1 MKKISNVS
9 ISIILALTLCMLCI
23 SCGGNK
29 EDKDIWE
36 TAIYTEDTTVGSGS
50 KSVIVQVVAEEKS
63 VTFTVNTDAETV
75 GGALSE
81 NELIAGENGPYGL
94 YVKEVNG
101 IIADYNVNQS
111 YWSFYKDGEYMQT
124 GVDKT
129 EFSDGEHYELVYT
142 K

>member
-1 MKKISNVS
+1 MKKILNAAT
-9 ISIILALTLCMLCI
+9 SIILALMLCMLCI
-23 SCGGNK
+23 SCSNVK

-36 TAIYTEDTTVGSGS
+36 TAIYTEDISLGSGS
-50 KSVIVQVVAEEKS
+50 KSVIVEVAAEEKS
-63 VTFTVNTDAETV
+63 VTFTINTDAETV
-75 GGALSE
+75 GEALSE
-81 NELIAGENGPYGL
+81 NEIISGENGPYGL

-101 IIADYNVNQS
+101 ITADYSVNQS
-111 YWSFYKDGEYMQT
+111 YWSFYKNGEYMQT